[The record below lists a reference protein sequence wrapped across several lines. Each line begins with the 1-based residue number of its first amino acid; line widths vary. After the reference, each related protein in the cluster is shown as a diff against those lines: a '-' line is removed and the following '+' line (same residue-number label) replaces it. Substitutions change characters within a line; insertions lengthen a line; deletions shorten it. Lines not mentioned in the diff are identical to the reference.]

1 MPSSTRWTDVLL
13 LLAGLA
19 FAIAGRPEVGA
30 PVALLGLLMPLLTW
44 RAGRAGRGRALYRHV
59 PSEVAAAHRDV
70 LTAAARPGVAHA
82 GDAVDDADDALL
94 EVAALL
100 GGRPPRGASQRRFV
114 AARVT
119 AMVSS
124 SDDLRERHQ
133 LWTEATA
140 EVDAIGSPV
149 PPAEESRGGVLV
161 TVFVAL
167 LFPLFLG
174 WDLVRGVGRAVVGF
188 VEGLAL
194 RVRTAGRLV
203 VQAVASLG
211 GLVVS
216 AFRAWASVRDRV
228 VESAREAHHRVAAAR
243 LRMRLRFR
251 RARRI
256 ARRA

>member
-13 LLAGLA
+13 LLAGVALA
-19 FAIAGRPEVGA
+19 VAGRPEAGA

-44 RAGRAGRGRALYRHV
+44 QAGRAGRGRALYRKV
-59 PSEVAAAHRDV
+59 PSDVAVAHRNVLAAAG
-70 LTAAARPGVAHA
+70 LPGVA
-82 GDAVDDADDALL
+82 DADEVVDDADDALL

-100 GGRPPRGASQRRFV
+100 GGRPPRGATQRRFV
-114 AARVT
+114 AARVA
-119 AMVSS
+119 AMVSTT
-124 SDDLRERHQ
+124 DDLRERHQ
-133 LWTEATA
+133 LWTEAAA

-149 PPAEESRGGVLV
+149 PAAEESRGGVLV
-161 TVFVAL
+161 VVFVGL

-174 WDLVRGVGRAVVGF
+174 WDLVRGVGRAVVGV

-203 VQAVASLG
+203 VQGVASVG
-211 GLVVS
+211 GLVAR
-216 AFRAWASVRDRV
+216 AFHAWASMRDRV

-243 LRMRLRFR
+243 LRMRLRLR

-256 ARRA
+256 AHRA